1 VIIRLFFSVLIRY
14 SFFFSLV
21 ELTKVFLH
29 DFKKLFIFRKK
40 RKKERKVTVQINEIG
55 RNETKPNETKRNQ
68 TKRSETKPSETKP
81 NETNNEQ

>member
-1 VIIRLFFSVLIRY
+1 MIIRLFFSVLIRY

-21 ELTKVFLH
+21 ELTKVFLD

-55 RNETKPNETKRNQ
+55 RNQAKRNETKPNQTKRNETKRNE
-68 TKRSETKPSETKP
+68 TKR
-81 NETNNEQ
+81 N